1 MTYMQEILKKLGAL
15 NLALVLLAALVIGA
29 AVPAYAEGGTITYY
43 GSGGT
48 TATGAYEY
56 IQTVESFDNVTLLG
70 YDIFN
75 PRYEGQL
82 LLYWRDQYWN
92 TYSPGQSY
100 NLSSGIYMTAV
111 WGNARVTYYGNGG
124 LTAEGKSSFEEY
136 VVYSYGY
143 YNDGSA
149 FLREGHVFTGW
160 NTKADG
166 TGDWYQVG
174 TRVPSGAVVT
184 LYAQW
189 QEFSS
194 DKWLRYCANGTD
206 LFSGKSYEYEVISSF
221 PAEAKLRDMPG
232 DYAIGWGRSSSS
244 RYGTEP
250 LIYAPGS
257 TIEVDSNTTLYACQV
272 SQSDFDR
279 WPYIAAVYDG
289 NGGESSIGST
299 VMYNSVSYG
308 NLTLYGAGTFARPG
322 MYLRSWN
329 TQPDGSGQK
338 YEFNQVLSLSE
349 YKGKIVRLYAQWEK
363 GADKF
368 ITYVGNGGT
377 TVTGSSV
384 YYQEVSSY
392 EGVTLVSA
400 DIFGREDAQFIG
412 WKDQQGD
419 WYFEGRSYDFDGQTI
434 LEAQWGEARIT
445 YHGNGGSGAY
455 GNKEQVSYIT
465 SSRDTVLKEVPFTNS
480 EHAFVGWNTKA
491 DGTGTWYAAGS
502 SAAGLGRVELYAQW
516 QELPSGNWLR
526 YAANGSGILDGKTYN
541 YQTVD
546 TYPCEITLPEMQDN
560 ENYAF
565 VGWGTSTSV
574 PYGQEPLVYAPGSTI
589 KLSENI
595 TLYALYIS
603 KSIFDRWIY
612 IAAIYDGN
620 GGESSIGS
628 TVKSNS
634 VSWGDLTLYGGD
646 AFQKEGYKL
655 VSWNTE
661 PNGSGTEYELEQV
674 LPQSDYG
681 GKAVRLYAQWEF
693 DPNATH
699 RLNFGEISVPETAK
713 LFVALYDEDGRMFGI
728 TQITATK
735 GYALADILSTDYL
748 KMDCAKLFILNGSSC
763 SPIYTERTI
772 SRYKD

>member
-15 NLALVLLAALVIGA
+15 NLALVLWTALACGA

-56 IQTVESFDNVTLLG
+56 IQTVESFDDVTVLG
-70 YDIFN
+70 YNVFN
-75 PRYEGQL
+75 PPSENYV
-82 LLYWRDQYWN
+82 LLYWRDQYWDN
-92 TYSPGQSY
+92 YIPGQSY
-100 NLSSGIYMTAV
+100 ELSYGLTLTAV
-111 WGNARVTYYGNGG
+111 WGSARVSYDGNGG
-124 LTAEGKSSFEEY
+124 FTEEGKSSFEEY
-136 VVYSYGY
+136 VMYGY
-143 YNDGSA
+143 GYCNDGSA
-149 FLREGHVFTGW
+149 FLRDGYVFTGW
-160 NTKADG
+160 NTEPNG

-174 TRVPSGAVVT
+174 ASVPRGTAVT

-189 QEFSS
+189 QQFGS

-206 LFSGKSYEYEVISSF
+206 MFGGKSYEYEAVSSF
-221 PAEAKLRDMPG
+221 PHEVKLRDLPG
-232 DYAIGWGRSSSS
+232 NYAIGWGTSSSS
-244 RYGTEP
+244 SYGVEP
-250 LIYAPGS
+250 LIYAPGGTIS
-257 TIEVDSNTTLYACQV
+257 TDENTTLYAWQL
-272 SQSDFDR
+272 SQSAFDR
-279 WPYIAAVYDG
+279 WPYIAAIYDG

-299 VMYNSVSYG
+299 VRYDSVSYG
-308 NLTLYGAGTFARPG
+308 DLTLYGAGTFACQG

-329 TQPDGSGQK
+329 TKADGSGQK
-338 YEFNQVLSLSE
+338 YEFNQVLRLSD
-349 YKGKIVRLYAQWEK
+349 YSGRILRLYAQWEQ
-363 GADKF
+363 GSDKF

-392 EGVTLVSA
+392 EGVVLASA
-400 DIFGREDAQFIG
+400 DIFSREGTKFIG
-412 WKDQQGD
+412 WKDQQGN

-455 GNKEQVSYIT
+455 GKEEQVSYIT

-526 YAANGSGILDGKTYN
+526 YAANGSGILYGKTYN

-574 PYGQEPLVYAPGSTI
+574 PYGQEPLVYAPGSTV

-646 AFQKEGYKL
+646 AFQKEGYRL
-655 VSWNTE
+655 VSWNTK
-661 PNGSGTEYELEQV
+661 PDGSGTAYEPGQV
-674 LPQSDYG
+674 LPVSEYDG
-681 GKAVRLYAQWEF
+681 ALIRLYAQWEF
-693 DPNATH
+693 DPYATH

-735 GYALADILSTDYL
+735 GYALAEILSTDYL
-748 KMDCAKLFILNGSSC
+748 KMDCAKLFILDGSSC
-763 SPIYTERTI
+763 SPIHSEHTI
-772 SRYKD
+772 YRDKD

>member
-15 NLALVLLAALVIGA
+15 NLALVLWTALACGA

-56 IQTVESFDNVTLLG
+56 IQTVELFDDVTVLG
-70 YDIFN
+70 YNVFN
-75 PRYEGQL
+75 PPSENYV
-82 LLYWRDQYWN
+82 LLYWRDQYWDN
-92 TYSPGQSY
+92 YIPGQSY
-100 NLSSGIYMTAV
+100 ELSYGLTLTAV
-111 WGNARVTYYGNGG
+111 WGSARVSYDGNGG
-124 LTAEGKSSFEEY
+124 FTEEGKSSFEEY
-136 VVYSYGY
+136 VMYGY
-143 YNDGSA
+143 GYCNDGSA
-149 FLREGHVFTGW
+149 FLRDGYVFTGW
-160 NTKADG
+160 NTEPNG

-174 TRVPSGAVVT
+174 ASVPRGTAVT

-189 QEFSS
+189 QQFGS

-206 LFSGKSYEYEVISSF
+206 MFGGKSYEYEAVSSF
-221 PAEAKLRDMPG
+221 PHEVKLRDLPG
-232 DYAIGWGRSSSS
+232 NYAIGWGTSSSS
-244 RYGTEP
+244 SYGVEP
-250 LIYAPGS
+250 LIYAPGG
-257 TIEVDSNTTLYACQV
+257 TISIDENTTLYAWQL
-272 SQSDFDR
+272 SQSAFDR
-279 WPYIAAVYDG
+279 WPYIAAIYDG

-299 VMYNSVSYG
+299 VRYDSVSYG
-308 NLTLYGAGTFARPG
+308 DLTLYGAGTFACQG

-329 TQPDGSGQK
+329 TKADGSGQK
-338 YEFNQVLSLSE
+338 YEFNQVLRLSD
-349 YKGKIVRLYAQWEK
+349 YSGRILRLYAQWEQ
-363 GADKF
+363 GSDKF

-392 EGVTLVSA
+392 EGVVLASA
-400 DIFGREDAQFIG
+400 DIFSREGTKFIG
-412 WKDQQGD
+412 WKDQQGN

-455 GNKEQVSYIT
+455 GKEEQVSYIT

-526 YAANGSGILDGKTYN
+526 YAANGSGILYGKTYN

-574 PYGQEPLVYAPGSTI
+574 PYGQEPLVYAPGSTV

-646 AFQKEGYKL
+646 AFQKEGYRL
-655 VSWNTE
+655 VSWNTK
-661 PNGSGTEYELEQV
+661 PDGSGTAYEPGQV
-674 LPQSDYG
+674 LPVSEYDG
-681 GKAVRLYAQWEF
+681 ALIRLYAQWEF
-693 DPNATH
+693 DPYATH

-735 GYALADILSTDYL
+735 GYALAEILSTDYL
-748 KMDCAKLFILNGSSC
+748 KMDCAKLFILDGSSC
-763 SPIYTERTI
+763 SPIHSEHTI
-772 SRYKD
+772 YRDKD

>member
-15 NLALVLLAALVIGA
+15 NLALLLWTALVIGA

-377 TVTGSSV
+377 TETGSSV

-392 EGVTLVSA
+392 EDIVLAPA
-400 DIFGREDAQFIG
+400 DIFSIENAQFIG
-412 WKDQQGD
+412 WKDQQGN
-419 WYFEGRSYDFDGQTI
+419 WYFEGRSYDFEGQTI

-445 YHGNGGSGAY
+445 YHGNGGTDTE
-455 GNKEQVSYIT
+455 GNETLVNYIT
-465 SSRDTVLKEVPFTNS
+465 SSRDTVLKEDTFTKTGS
-480 EHAFVGWNTKA
+480 AFVGWNTEA
-491 DGTGTWYAAGS
+491 NGTGKWYAAGS
-502 SAAGLGRVELYAQW
+502 RAEDLGIVELYAQW

-526 YAANGSGILDGKTYN
+526 YASNGSDIFGGKTYR
-541 YQTVD
+541 YDVLGE
-546 TYPCEITLPEMQDN
+546 YPCKVTLPEMQDS
-560 ENYAF
+560 ENYMF
-565 VGWGTSTSV
+565 VGWGTKPSV
-574 PYGQEPLVYAPGSTI
+574 QYGQEPLVYAPGSTVR
-589 KLSENI
+589 LSENT

-603 KSIFDRWIY
+603 KSNFNRWTY
-612 IAAIYDGN
+612 IAAVYDGN

-634 VSWGDLTLYGGD
+634 VSWGDLALYGDD
-646 AFQKEGYKL
+646 AFQKEGHKL

-748 KMDCAKLFILNGSSC
+748 KMDCAKLFILHGSSC

-772 SRYKD
+772 SRDKD

>member
-15 NLALVLLAALVIGA
+15 NLALLLWTALACGA

-43 GSGGT
+43 GGGGT
-48 TATGAYEY
+48 TVTGASEY
-56 IQTVESFDNVTLLG
+56 TQTVESFDDVTVLG
-70 YDIFN
+70 YNVFN
-75 PRYEGQL
+75 PPSENYV
-82 LLYWRDQYWN
+82 LLYWRDQYWDN
-92 TYSPGQSY
+92 YIPGQSY
-100 NLSSGIYMTAV
+100 ELSYGLTLTAV
-111 WGNARVTYYGNGG
+111 WGSARVSYDGNGG
-124 LTAEGKSSFEEY
+124 FTEEGKSSFEEY
-136 VVYSYGY
+136 VMYGY
-143 YNDGSA
+143 GYCNDGSA
-149 FLREGHVFTGW
+149 FLRDGYVFTGW
-160 NTKADG
+160 NTEPNG

-174 TRVPSGAVVT
+174 ASVPRGTAVT

-189 QEFSS
+189 QQFGS

-206 LFSGKSYEYEVISSF
+206 MFGGKSYEYEAVSSF
-221 PAEAKLRDMPG
+221 PHEVKLRDLPG
-232 DYAIGWGRSSSS
+232 NYAIGWGTSSSS
-244 RYGTEP
+244 SYGVEP
-250 LIYAPGS
+250 LIYAPGG
-257 TIEVDSNTTLYACQV
+257 TISIGENTTLYAWQL
-272 SQSDFDR
+272 SQSAFDR
-279 WPYIAAVYDG
+279 WPYIAAIYDG

-299 VMYNSVSYG
+299 VRYNSVSHSD
-308 NLTLYGAGTFARPG
+308 LTLYGAGTFARQG

-329 TQPDGSGQK
+329 TKSDGSGQK
-338 YEFNQVLSLSE
+338 YEFDQVLRLSD
-349 YKGKIVRLYAQWEK
+349 YNGRILRLYAQWEQ

-392 EGVTLVSA
+392 ENVVLASA
-400 DIFGREDAQFIG
+400 NIFDREDAQFIG
-412 WKDQQGD
+412 WKDQQGN

-445 YHGNGGSGAY
+445 YYGNGGSDAY
-455 GNKEQVSYIT
+455 GKEERVSYIT
-465 SSRDTVLKEVPFTNS
+465 SSFSPGIEESIFTNTGY
-480 EHAFVGWNTKA
+480 AFVGWNTKA
-491 DGTGTWYAAGS
+491 DGTGAWYVPGS
-502 SAAGLGRVELYAQW
+502 SAVGLGIVELYAQW
-516 QELPSGNWLR
+516 QELPSGSWIR
-526 YAANGSGILDGKTYN
+526 FAANGSDVFDGRAYLYVGLDEST
-541 YQTVD
+541 
-546 TYPCEITLPEMQDN
+546 CEVTLPEMQ
-560 ENYAF
+560 ESETYTF
-565 VGWGTSTSV
+565 IGWCTQKYME
-574 PYGQEPLVYAPGSTI
+574 YGQEPLVYAPGSTV
-589 KLSENI
+589 KLSEKT
-595 TLYALYIS
+595 TLYALYYS
-603 KSIFDRWIY
+603 LRSEN

-699 RLNFGEISVPETAK
+699 QLNFGEISVLETAK
-713 LFVALYDEDGRMFGI
+713 LFVALYDEDSRMFDI

-748 KMDCAKLFILNGSSC
+748 KMDCAKLFILDGSSC
-763 SPIYTERTI
+763 SPIYSERTI
-772 SRYKD
+772 YRDKD

>member
-15 NLALVLLAALVIGA
+15 NLALVLLAALVFGA

-92 TYSPGQSY
+92 TYIPGQSY

-194 DKWLRYCANGTD
+194 DKWLRYCANGTNM
-206 LFSGKSYEYEVISSF
+206 FGGKSYEYETVSNF
-221 PAEAKLRDMPG
+221 PAEVKLRDMPG

-299 VMYNSVSYG
+299 VRYDSVSYG
-308 NLTLYGAGTFARPG
+308 DLTLYGAGTFACQG

-329 TQPDGSGQK
+329 TKADGSGQK
-338 YEFNQVLSLSE
+338 YEFDQVLRLSD
-349 YKGKIVRLYAQWEK
+349 YNGRILRLYAQWEQ

-412 WKDQQGD
+412 WKDQQGN

-502 SAAGLGRVELYAQW
+502 SAAGLGIVELYAQW

-526 YAANGSGILDGKTYN
+526 YASNGSDILDGKTYN

-772 SRYKD
+772 SRDKD

>member
-1 MTYMQEILKKLGAL
+1 MKEILKKLGAL
-15 NLALVLLAALVIGA
+15 NLALVLLTALAFGV

-43 GSGGT
+43 GGGGT
-48 TATGAYEY
+48 TETGASEY
-56 IQTVESFDNVTLLG
+56 TQTVESFDDVTVLG
-70 YDIFN
+70 YNVFN
-75 PRYEGQL
+75 PPSENYV
-82 LLYWRDQYWN
+82 LLYWRDQYWDN
-92 TYSPGQSY
+92 YIPGQSY
-100 NLSSGIYMTAV
+100 NLSSGLTLIAV
-111 WGNARVTYYGNGG
+111 WGSARVSYDGNGG
-124 LTAEGKSSFEEY
+124 LTEEGKSSFEEY
-136 VVYSYGY
+136 VMYDHGY
-143 YNDGSA
+143 CNDGSA
-149 FLREGHVFTGW
+149 FLRDGYVFIGW
-160 NTKADG
+160 NTTADG
-166 TGDWYQVG
+166 TGDWYQAGASVPRG
-174 TRVPSGAVVT
+174 TAVT

-189 QEFSS
+189 EQFDS
-194 DKWLRYCANGTD
+194 DKWLRYCASGTD
-206 LFSGKSYEYEVISSF
+206 MFGGKSYEYEAVSSF
-221 PAEAKLRDMPG
+221 PYEVELRDLPG
-232 DYAIGWGRSSSS
+232 DYAIGWGTSSSGS
-244 RYGTEP
+244 YGVEP
-250 LIYAPGS
+250 LIYAPGG
-257 TIEVDSNTTLYACQV
+257 TISIGENTTLYAWQL
-272 SQSDFDR
+272 SQSAFDR
-279 WPYIAAVYDG
+279 WPYIAAIYDG

-299 VMYNSVSYG
+299 VRYDSVSYG
-308 NLTLYGAGTFARPG
+308 DLTLYGAGTFACQG

-329 TQPDGSGQK
+329 TKADGSGQK
-338 YEFNQVLSLSE
+338 YEFNQVLRLSD
-349 YKGKIVRLYAQWEK
+349 YNGRILRLYAQWEQ

-392 EGVTLVSA
+392 ENVVLASA
-400 DIFGREDAQFIG
+400 NIFDREGTKFIG
-412 WKDQQGD
+412 WKDQQGN

-455 GNKEQVSYIT
+455 GKEEQVSYIT

-502 SAAGLGRVELYAQW
+502 SAASLGRVELYAQW

-574 PYGQEPLVYAPGSTI
+574 PYGQEPLVYAPGSTV

-646 AFQKEGYKL
+646 AFQKEGYRL
-655 VSWNTE
+655 VSWNTK
-661 PNGSGTEYELEQV
+661 PDGSGTEYELEQV

-772 SRYKD
+772 SRDKD

>member
-15 NLALVLLAALVIGA
+15 NLALVLLAALVFGA

-189 QEFSS
+189 EQFDS
-194 DKWLRYCANGTD
+194 DKWLRYCASGTD
-206 LFSGKSYEYEVISSF
+206 MFGGKSYEYEAVSSF
-221 PAEAKLRDMPG
+221 PYEVELRDLPG
-232 DYAIGWGRSSSS
+232 DYAIGWGTSSSGS
-244 RYGTEP
+244 YGVEP
-250 LIYAPGS
+250 LIYAPGG
-257 TIEVDSNTTLYACQV
+257 TISIDENTTLYAWQL
-272 SQSDFDR
+272 SQSAFDR
-279 WPYIAAVYDG
+279 WPYIAAIYDG

-299 VMYNSVSYG
+299 VRYDSVSYG
-308 NLTLYGAGTFARPG
+308 DLTLYGAGTFACQG

-329 TQPDGSGQK
+329 TKADGSGQK
-338 YEFNQVLSLSE
+338 YEFNQVLRLSD
-349 YKGKIVRLYAQWEK
+349 YNGRILRLYAQWEQ

-412 WKDQQGD
+412 WKDQQGN

-445 YHGNGGSGAY
+445 YYGNGGSDAHG
-455 GNKEQVSYIT
+455 KEEQVSYIT
-465 SSRDTVLKEVPFTNS
+465 SSFSPGIEENIFTKTGY
-480 EHAFVGWNTKA
+480 AFVGWNTKV
-491 DGTGTWYAAGS
+491 DGTGAWYVPGS
-502 SAAGLGRVELYAQW
+502 SAVGLGRVELYAQW
-516 QELPSGNWLR
+516 QVLPSGSWIR
-526 YAANGSGILDGKTYN
+526 FAANGSDVFDGMAYRYVVLDEST
-541 YQTVD
+541 
-546 TYPCEITLPEMQDN
+546 CEVTLPEMQDS
-560 ENYAF
+560 EIYTF
-565 VGWGTSTSV
+565 IGWCTQRYME
-574 PYGQEPLVYAPGSTI
+574 YGQEPLVYAPDSTV
-589 KLSENI
+589 KLSEKT
-595 TLYALYIS
+595 TLYALYYYSLRSENIV
-603 KSIFDRWIY
+603 
-612 IAAIYDGN
+612 AIYDGN

-748 KMDCAKLFILNGSSC
+748 KMDCAKLFILHGSSC
-763 SPIYTERTI
+763 SPIYTKRTI
-772 SRYKD
+772 SRDKD